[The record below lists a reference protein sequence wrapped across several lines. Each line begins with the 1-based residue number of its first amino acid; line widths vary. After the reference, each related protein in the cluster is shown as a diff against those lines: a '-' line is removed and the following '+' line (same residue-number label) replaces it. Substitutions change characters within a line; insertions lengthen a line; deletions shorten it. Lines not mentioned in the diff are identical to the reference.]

1 MLTSHVVVRSHP
13 PRAQAQRYTYH
24 GCTHHVQAQRWRII
38 EKIKRGMGK
47 DWRQMAADDN
57 QGRLELVS
65 EIVSEDGEGEG
76 DGEDDGE
83 GEGEGEEEEGEG
95 EGGEFTPF
103 VTCDGMDGACGR
115 R

>member
-1 MLTSHVVVRSHP
+1 MD
-13 PRAQAQRYTYH
+13 
-24 GCTHHVQAQRWRII
+24 
-38 EKIKRGMGK
+38 K
-47 DWRQMAADDN
+47 DWRQVVGDDN

-65 EIVSEDGEGEG
+65 EIVPEDGEGGE
-76 DGEDDGE
+76 GEDDGE
-83 GEGEGEEEEGEG
+83 GDGEEGEGEG